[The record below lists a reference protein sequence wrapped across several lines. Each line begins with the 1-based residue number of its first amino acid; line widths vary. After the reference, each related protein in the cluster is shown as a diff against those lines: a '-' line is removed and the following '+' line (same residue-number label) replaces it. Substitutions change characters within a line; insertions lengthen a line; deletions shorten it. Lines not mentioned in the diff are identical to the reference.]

1 MEALDTE
8 SGRPASG
15 PVASGTA
22 AGRSPEAGLA
32 GPVASGTAAAFAPP
46 GAEDD
51 PREPGAV
58 EDVVHARD
66 VQVVEGVLALLAL
79 ADLPL
84 VDGRGHLQHP
94 VAVRDDADQQLGS
107 LVLRLLEADGPR
119 HLGAHGPQA
128 EGGVADPLPGEQAD
142 QEGEEPY
149 ARPADRVLG
158 FLAAH
163 PARPGDEIGLAL
175 DDRGEQGL
183 DLHRVVLAVGVR
195 GDDVL
200 RAALARNPVAEPERG
215 TLPAVD
221 RDVADDGASR
231 VGLLGG
237 GVGAAVGDHDHLRGH
252 PAHRAGQRLDDRA
265 DRAFLVVGGDH
276 QRDGGKLGGALAVA
290 VGKRPQGVS
299 VDRRVRRVG
308 VKHAHAS
315 VERPGPGT
323 GQAAAGS
330 VPRWYRSLA
339 MHAPFAPADCRPR
352 ECLIARPE
360 TTRPCLQ
367 FAEDPMRLSRCAL
380 RPGAAPTGRVR
391 APASV
396 SASCRLVMALPA
408 TISGVVT
415 RTPSLRR
422 SPSPRAPLRMLLPES
437 NGLCCGPA
445 HRHAGG
451 AVVVLADPGCF
462 SRQTWRAA
470 QRAWT
475 RALPPAIRHGLSRT
489 ASCGPGST

>member
-290 VGKRPQGVS
+290 VGKRLQGVS

-323 GQAAAGS
+323 GRAAAGS

-339 MHAPFAPADCRPR
+339 MHAPFASADCRPR

-367 FAEDPMRLSRCAL
+367 FAEDPMRIPRCAL
-380 RPGAAPTGRVR
+380 RPGAAPDESARPQVYRPPAGSWWHSLPRSRV
-391 APASV
+391 
-396 SASCRLVMALPA
+396 
-408 TISGVVT
+408 
-415 RTPSLRR
+415 
-422 SPSPRAPLRMLLPES
+422 LLPEHPACAGRLHRGRRFGCCYQKATVYAAGLLTDTPAVRLLCWRTRGAFLDRHGGS
-437 NGLCCGPA
+437 WLDRHGGRLSGHGRGLCRRRSGT
-445 HRHAGG
+445 G
-451 AVVVLADPGCF
+451 
-462 SRQTWRAA
+462 
-470 QRAWT
+470 
-475 RALPPAIRHGLSRT
+475 
-489 ASCGPGST
+489 